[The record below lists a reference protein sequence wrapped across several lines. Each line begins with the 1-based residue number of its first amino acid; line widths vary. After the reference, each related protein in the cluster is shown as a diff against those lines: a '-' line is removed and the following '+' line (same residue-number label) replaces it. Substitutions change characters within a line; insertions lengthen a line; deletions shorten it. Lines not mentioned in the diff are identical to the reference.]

1 MKERIWELFVMRVGQ
16 EERVS
21 ADQKTLQYLNVYYAV
36 FAAGAAVLSGVY
48 ATDSWKIFSIM
59 TTVLTAMMTVFT
71 CSNPFGARIQMIRRD
86 LAELEQL
93 HAQADG
99 QAEEKEI
106 LSRLQLMIVSGAGTG
121 AQERRAYDRIKDRS
135 EKWKA
140 AMEGRPA
147 APKRLFGYEK
157 FLYWFWEISR
167 IILVALMAMMPVAG
181 IVLAACGLL

>member
-21 ADQKTLQYLNVYYAV
+21 ADQKTLQYLNAYYAV
-36 FAAGAAVLSGVY
+36 FAAAAAVLSGVY
-48 ATDSWKIFSIM
+48 TTDSWKVFAIM
-59 TTVLTAMMTVFT
+59 TTVLTAIMTVFV
-71 CSNPFGARIQMIRRD
+71 CSNPFGARLQMIRRD

-93 HAQADG
+93 NDQADG
-99 QAEEKEI
+99 QAEEKEM
-106 LSRLQLMIVSGAGTG
+106 LGRLQLIIVSGAGVG

-147 APKRLFGYEK
+147 APKRLCGYEK
-157 FLYWFWEISR
+157 FLYWFWEISK
-167 IILVALMAMMPVAG
+167 IILIVLMALMPVAG
-181 IVLAACGLL
+181 MVLAACGLL